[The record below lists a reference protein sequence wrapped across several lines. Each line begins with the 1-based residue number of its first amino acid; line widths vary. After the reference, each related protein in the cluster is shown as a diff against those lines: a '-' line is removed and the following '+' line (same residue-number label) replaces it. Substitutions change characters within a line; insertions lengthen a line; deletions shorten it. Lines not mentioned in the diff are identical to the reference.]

1 MTARE
6 DAMNDAADTVVV
18 THDASDRI
26 YQARLDGA
34 VVGTLLYEVEGR
46 RIVLTHT
53 IVEPSVREHG
63 VGTALV
69 RETLDDLRRDGK
81 TVTILC
87 PFVTDFIAHNPGYA
101 DLVDAE
107 HPGHPTRK

>member
-1 MTARE
+1 MTAGE
-6 DAMNDAADTVVV
+6 DAMNDTADTVVV
-18 THDASDRI
+18 THNTSDRI
-26 YQARLDGA
+26 YQARMNGA
-34 VVGTLLYEVEGR
+34 VVGTVLYEVEGR

-53 IVEPSVREHG
+53 IVEPSAREHG

-81 TVTILC
+81 TATILC
-87 PFVTDFIAHNPGYA
+87 PFVTEFIEHNPSYA
-101 DLVDAE
+101 DLVDPE